1 MFDFPKEQRALIV
14 RNNEEGL
21 KVADMK
27 YSKLWLVHKDSGRFM
42 EEIWNAGSVI
52 LIQRGSKFVLV
63 YNDIVEFKLQPGD
76 KPLKF
81 MSPMG
86 NNDSPY
92 PYLIG
97 EKYIYFIF
105 DGAKE
110 FMWADKGLFD
120 MKGDIINQYLG
131 INGAILVHVPKGN
144 KVKTN
149 VLYKL

>member
-1 MFDFPKEQRALIV
+1 LLLRAPKNIQRALIV
-14 RNNEEGL
+14 KNNEAGL
-21 KVADMK
+21 KVADLK

-42 EEIWNAGSVI
+42 EEVWDAGSVI

-92 PYLIG
+92 PYLIC
-97 EKYIYFIF
+97 EKKYLFYF
-105 DGAKE
+105 
-110 FMWADKGLFD
+110 
-120 MKGDIINQYLG
+120 
-131 INGAILVHVPKGN
+131 
-144 KVKTN
+144 
-149 VLYKL
+149 